1 MPECDSPGSAVCPLP
16 RPLLLYVVPSYPGIE
31 LQACSVHPL
40 QDKVF
45 GGVRGDR
52 GQMAALPLAEVLSF
66 GPFLL
71 VGSPEVAV
79 VAILL
84 PVSSAGFDAL
94 VATAP

>member
-16 RPLLLYVVPSYPGIE
+16 HPLLLYVVPSYVGIV
-31 LQACSVHPL
+31 QAFSVHPL
-40 QDKVF
+40 QDKVS

-52 GQMAALPLAEVLSF
+52 GQMAALPLAEVFSF
-66 GPFLL
+66 GPVLL
-71 VGSPEVAV
+71 VGSPEVAA

-84 PVSSAGFDAL
+84 PVFSAGLDAL

>member
-1 MPECDSPGSAVCPLP
+1 MG
-16 RPLLLYVVPSYPGIE
+16 LLV
-31 LQACSVHPL
+31 QACSVHPL

-52 GQMAALPLAEVLSF
+52 GQMTALPLAEVFSF
-66 GPFLL
+66 GPVLL

-79 VAILL
+79 VDIPL
-84 PVSSAGFDAL
+84 PVFSAGLDAL